1 MRRATR
7 ALLPALGLAAITG
20 SRTALGPAL
29 VFGRASR
36 RRLRPIPLVLSAMEL
51 VADKMPF
58 APYRTAPIWLA
69 CRAAS
74 AAAVVRAVTRR
85 RGRAAGLGALA
96 LGAAAAVASAFAGV
110 RLRLALTRRLG
121 GGPLSNALAG
131 ALEDLALIA
140 LGRRLLRAR

>member
-20 SRTALGPAL
+20 SRTTLGPAL
-29 VFGRASR
+29 VSGRAR
-36 RRLRPIPLVLSAMEL
+36 RRRRSVVPLAMAALEL
-51 VADKMPF
+51 FADKLPRMPF
-58 APYRTAPIWLA
+58 RTAPLGLSFRIV
-69 CRAAS
+69 S
-74 AAAVVRAVTRR
+74 AAGVVRAMLRR
-85 RGRAAGLGALA
+85 RGRAAGVGALA
-96 LGAAAAVASAFAGV
+96 LGAAAAVAGAFAGL

-140 LGRRLLRAR
+140 LGRRLARVR